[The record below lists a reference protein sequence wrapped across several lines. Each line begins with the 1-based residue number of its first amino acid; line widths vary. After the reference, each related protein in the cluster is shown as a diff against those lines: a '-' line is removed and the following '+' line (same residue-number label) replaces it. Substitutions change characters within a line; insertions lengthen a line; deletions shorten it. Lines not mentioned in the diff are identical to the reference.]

1 MWPNSE
7 KQKKIVET
15 AKSIAKK
22 IAPTAQYHDFNATF
36 PVEHFRLIKEKGYL
50 KACVPEKYGGLGHGI
65 TDMVLS
71 QYEIGKACGSTA
83 VAVGMHHQVM
93 GTESES
99 DQWPENIR
107 STIFND
113 VVQSGA
119 ITNNIASEP
128 ELGSPR
134 GGGRPSTSLTKS
146 SNNEWILNG
155 RKTWSTLSPVLTYAM
170 TLAAVEDGSG
180 DVAKIVVAMNSTGV
194 SIEETWNSMSMRATG
209 SHDIIFNNVK
219 VSEKDFISRSNPK
232 NRASIS
238 SNGAAW
244 FPMLLSGAN
253 LGIAHSAR
261 LYAIKFA
268 LNRRPTGS
276 QAPISEIPHIREQI
290 ARMESQLLRAR
301 RNLFSCC
308 EDWEKYPYDRDDLLP
323 EISIVKVQT
332 IEAAISITDLAMR
345 IVGAVG
351 LDKDK
356 PLERY
361 FRDVRS
367 GISNPPIE
375 ARALE
380 QLSSH
385 LLSTIDKTT

>member
-7 KQKKIVET
+7 KQKKIVES
-15 AKSIAKK
+15 AKSIAKE
-22 IAPTAQYHDFNATF
+22 IGPTSHHHDFSATF
-36 PVEHFRLIKEKGYL
+36 PVEHFSLIRQKGYL

-83 VAVGMHHQVM
+83 VAVGMHHQVV

-99 DQWPENIR
+99 DQWPEKIR
-107 STIFND
+107 SKIFND
-113 VVQSGA
+113 VVRSGA

-134 GGGRPSTSLTKS
+134 GGGRPSTSLIKS
-146 SNNEWILNG
+146 NGDEWVLNG
-155 RKTWSTLSPVLTYAM
+155 RKTWSTLSPVLTYAV

-180 DVAKIVVAMNSTGV
+180 DVAKIVVEMDSSGV

-209 SHDIIFNNVK
+209 SHDIIFDNVK
-219 VSEKDFISRSNPK
+219 VSEKDFISRSNSKKQNSTSPD
-232 NRASIS
+232 
-238 SNGAAW
+238 GAAW

-268 LNRRPTGS
+268 LNRRPTG
-276 QAPISEIPHIREQI
+276 AAGTISDIPHIREQI

-301 RNLFSCC
+301 RSLLSCC
-308 EDWEKYPYDRDDLLP
+308 EDWEDYPDDREDLLP
-323 EISIVKVQT
+323 EISIIKVQT

-380 QLSSH
+380 QLASH
-385 LLSTIDKTT
+385 LLSTINETT

>member
-15 AKSIAKK
+15 AKVIAKK
-22 IAPTAQYHDFNATF
+22 ISPTSPRHDVNATF
-36 PVEHFRLIKEKGYL
+36 PVEHFDLMRQKGYL
-50 KACVPEKYGGLGHGI
+50 KACIPENYGGPGHGI

-71 QYEIGKACGSTA
+71 QFEIGKACGSTA
-83 VAVGMHHQVM
+83 VAVGMHHQVV

-99 DQWPENIR
+99 EQWPIKIR
-107 STIFND
+107 SKIFND

-134 GGGRPSTSLTKS
+134 GGGRPSTSLTKT
-146 SNNEWILNG
+146 NANEWLLNG

-170 TLAAVEDGSG
+170 TLVAVEDGSG
-180 DVAKIVVAMNSTGV
+180 DVAKIVVNMDSPGV

-209 SHDIIFNNVK
+209 SHDIIFHNVK
-219 VSEKDFISRSNPK
+219 VSEKDFISRSNAKKPTPV
-232 NRASIS
+232 SP
-238 SNGAAW
+238 NGTAW

-261 LYAIKFA
+261 NYAIQFA
-268 LNRRPTGS
+268 LNRKPTGA
-276 QAPISEIPHIREQI
+276 QGTISDIPHIREQI

-301 RNLFSCC
+301 RNLLSCC
-308 EDWEKYPYDRDDLLP
+308 EDWETYPSDREDLMP
-323 EISIVKVQT
+323 EISIVKIQT
-332 IEAAISITDLAMR
+332 VEAAISITDLAMR

-380 QLSSH
+380 QLAAQ
-385 LLSTIDKTT
+385 LLNTKGRSA

>member
-15 AKSIAKK
+15 AKVIAKK
-22 IAPTAQYHDFNATF
+22 ISPTSPRHDVNATF
-36 PVEHFRLIKEKGYL
+36 PVEHFDLMRQKGYL
-50 KACVPEKYGGLGHGI
+50 KACVPENYGGPGHGI

-71 QYEIGKACGSTA
+71 QFEIGKACGSTA
-83 VAVGMHHQVM
+83 VAVGMHHQVV

-99 DQWPENIR
+99 EQWPIKIR
-107 STIFND
+107 SKIFND

-134 GGGRPSTSLTKS
+134 GGGRPSTSLTKT
-146 SNNEWILNG
+146 NANEWLLNG

-170 TLAAVEDGSG
+170 TLVAVEDGSG
-180 DVAKIVVAMNSTGV
+180 DVAKIVVNMDSPGV

-209 SHDIIFNNVK
+209 SHDIIFHNVK
-219 VSEKDFISRSNPK
+219 VSEKDFISRSNAKKPTPVS
-232 NRASIS
+232 A
-238 SNGAAW
+238 NGTAW

-261 LYAIKFA
+261 NYAIQFA
-268 LNRRPTGS
+268 LNRKPTGA
-276 QAPISEIPHIREQI
+276 QGTISDIPHIREQI

-301 RNLFSCC
+301 RNLLSCC
-308 EDWEKYPYDRDDLLP
+308 EDWETYPSDREDLMP
-323 EISIVKVQT
+323 EISIVKIQT
-332 IEAAISITDLAMR
+332 VEAAISITDLAMR

-380 QLSSH
+380 QLATQ
-385 LLSTIDKTT
+385 LLNTKGRSA